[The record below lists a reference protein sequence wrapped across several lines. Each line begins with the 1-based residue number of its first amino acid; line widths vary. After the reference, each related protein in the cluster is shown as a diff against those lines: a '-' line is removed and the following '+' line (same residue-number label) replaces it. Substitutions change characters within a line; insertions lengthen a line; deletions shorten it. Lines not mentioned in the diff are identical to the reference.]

1 MTTNSNAAFSEVV
14 SDAFSNVLAK
24 QPAIQRRKDS
34 INGAAGTV
42 LQLANILVTLNIG
55 LPLWVTAIFA
65 IIIGVVQVVFTATTE
80 GAVTPS
86 QERKLLEE
94 VKKIDKPDLKHAGAL
109 NTLLNIF
116 DAVEI
121 ERAKERGASNY
132 GKSALSEERVPEKA
146 EGDMTVQPEPET
158 VLDNLRNKVADNVGK

>member
-34 INGAAGTV
+34 INGVAGTI
-42 LQLANILVTLNIG
+42 LQVANIIVTLNIG
-55 LPLWVTAIFA
+55 LPLWATAIIA

-86 QERKLLEE
+86 QERKLQEE
-94 VKKIDKPDLKHAGAL
+94 IKKIDKPDLKHAGAL

-121 ERAKERGASNY
+121 EREKERGSNNY

-146 EGDMTVQPEPET
+146 EGDMTVQPESET

>member
-1 MTTNSNAAFSEVV
+1 MTTNPNAAFSEVV

-24 QPAIQRRKDS
+24 QPTIQRRKDS
-34 INGAAGTV
+34 INLGTGTF
-42 LQLANILVTLNIG
+42 LQVANLLTTVSAG
-55 LPLWVTAIFA
+55 LPLWASAILA
-65 IIIGVVQVVFTATTE
+65 VIIGVVQIVFTATTE

-94 VKKIDKPDLKHAGAL
+94 VKKIDKPDLRHAGAL

>member
-1 MTTNSNAAFSEVV
+1 MSLNSNAAFSEVV

-42 LQLANILVTLNIG
+42 LQLANILITLNIG
-55 LPLWVTAIFA
+55 LPLWVTAILA

-86 QERKLLEE
+86 QERKLQEE
-94 VKKIDKPDLKHAGAL
+94 IKKIDKPDLRHAGAL

-121 ERAKERGASNY
+121 EREKERGSSNY
-132 GKSALSEERVPEKA
+132 GKSAISEERVPEKA

-158 VLDNLRNKVADNVGK
+158 LLDTLRNEVADNVGK

>member
-1 MTTNSNAAFSEVV
+1 MSLNSNAAFSEVV

-24 QPAIQRRKDS
+24 QPEVMRRKDS
-34 INGAAGTV
+34 INNVTGAV
-42 LQLANILVTLNIG
+42 LQVASLLTTVSAG
-55 LPLWVTAIFA
+55 LPLWASAIIA

-86 QERKLLEE
+86 QERKLQEE
-94 VKKIDKPDLKHAGAL
+94 IKKIDKPDLKHAGAL

>member
-1 MTTNSNAAFSEVV
+1 MSLNSNAAFSEVV

-24 QPAIQRRKDS
+24 QPAVQRRKDS
-34 INGAAGTV
+34 INGVAGTI
-42 LQLANILVTLNIG
+42 LQVANIIVTLNIG
-55 LPLWVTAIFA
+55 LPLWATAIIA

-86 QERKLLEE
+86 QERKLQEE
-94 VKKIDKPDLKHAGAL
+94 IKKIDKPDLKHAGAL

-121 ERAKERGASNY
+121 EREKERGSNNY
-132 GKSALSEERVPEKA
+132 GKSAISEERVPEKA
-146 EGDMTVQPEPET
+146 EGDIAAQPEPET
-158 VLDNLRNKVADNVGK
+158 LLDTLRNEVADNVGK

>member
-1 MTTNSNAAFSEVV
+1 MAINTNAAFSEVV

-24 QPAIQRRKDS
+24 QPAVQRRKDS
-34 INGAAGTV
+34 INGVAGTI
-42 LQLANILVTLNIG
+42 LQVANIIVTLNIG
-55 LPLWVTAIFA
+55 LPLWATAIIA

-86 QERKLLEE
+86 QERKLQEE
-94 VKKIDKPDLKHAGAL
+94 IKKIDKPDLKHAGAL

-121 ERAKERGASNY
+121 EREKERGSNNY
-132 GKSALSEERVPEKA
+132 GKSAISEERVPEKA
-146 EGDMTVQPEPET
+146 EGDIAAQPEPET
-158 VLDNLRNKVADNVGK
+158 LLDTLRNEVADNVGK

>member
-1 MTTNSNAAFSEVV
+1 MAMNTNAAFSEVV

-86 QERKLLEE
+86 QERKLQEE
-94 VKKIDKPDLKHAGAL
+94 IKKIDKPDLKHAGAL

-121 ERAKERGASNY
+121 EREKERGSNNY
-132 GKSALSEERVPEKA
+132 GKSAISEERVPEKA
-146 EGDMTVQPEPET
+146 EGDVTVQPEPET
-158 VLDNLRNKVADNVGK
+158 LLDTLRNEVADNVGK

>member
-1 MTTNSNAAFSEVV
+1 MTINSNAAFSEVV

-24 QPAIQRRKDS
+24 QPEVMRRKDS
-34 INGAAGTV
+34 INNITGAV
-42 LQLANILVTLNIG
+42 LQVASLLTTVSAG
-55 LPLWVTAIFA
+55 LPLWASAIIA

-86 QERKLLEE
+86 QERKLQEE
-94 VKKIDKPDLKHAGAL
+94 IKKIDKPDLRHAGAL

-121 ERAKERGASNY
+121 EREKERGASNY

-146 EGDMTVQPEPET
+146 EGDMTDQPEPET
-158 VLDNLRNKVADNVGK
+158 LLDDLRNKVADNVGK

>member
-1 MTTNSNAAFSEVV
+1 MSNQDNALFSETV
-14 SDAFSNVLAK
+14 SEAFSNALSK
-24 QPAIQRRKDS
+24 QPSIVRRKDT
-34 INGAAGTV
+34 INNASGAFLQIASLLTTV
-42 LQLANILVTLNIG
+42 SAG
-55 LPLWVTAIFA
+55 LPLWVSAILAA
-65 IIIGVVQVVFTATTE
+65 IIGIVQILFSATTE
-80 GAVTPS
+80 GPLAPS
-86 QERKLLEE
+86 QERKIVAEI
-94 VKKIDKPDLKHAGAL
+94 KKINKPEVAKAGAL

-158 VLDNLRNKVADNVGK
+158 VLDSLRNKVADNVGK

>member
-1 MTTNSNAAFSEVV
+1 MAIDTNAAFSEVV

-24 QPAIQRRKDS
+24 QPGVIRRKDS
-34 INGAAGTV
+34 INNVTGAV
-42 LQLANILVTLNIG
+42 LQVASLLTTVSAG
-55 LPLWVTAIFA
+55 LPLWASAIIA

-86 QERKLLEE
+86 QERKLQEE
-94 VKKIDKPDLKHAGAL
+94 IKKIDKPDLRHAGAL

-121 ERAKERGASNY
+121 EREKERGSNNY
-132 GKSALSEERVPEKA
+132 GKSAISEDRVPEKA

-158 VLDNLRNKVADNVGK
+158 LLDTLRNEVADNVGK

>member
-1 MTTNSNAAFSEVV
+1 MTINSNAAFSEVV

-24 QPAIQRRKDS
+24 QPEVMRRKDS
-34 INGAAGTV
+34 INNITGAV
-42 LQLANILVTLNIG
+42 LQVASLLTTVSAG
-55 LPLWVTAIFA
+55 LPLWASAVIA

-94 VKKIDKPDLKHAGAL
+94 VKKIDKPDLRHAGAL

-121 ERAKERGASNY
+121 ERAKERGSSDY

-146 EGDMTVQPEPET
+146 EGDITAQPEPET
-158 VLDNLRNKVADNVGK
+158 LLDTLRDKVADNVGK